1 MSEWASALISL
12 ERGTKVAMA
21 APWVRGEG
29 RHLDSV
35 QGRGVRRRRQ
45 IGPSTL
51 SVALRGRRR
60 MDRPRATFFGTWR
73 GGNVTRWVA
82 DGTTSW
88 MMAWFLDGDRKFR
101 HSEGGFWIG
110 NGGADEDWALQDCPT
125 LFWYGGFGC
134 VDVVAVSLVQ
144 EPTNQQCRAENGKRH
159 PPEATTAVAR
169 RYSIKRPQE

>member
-1 MSEWASALISL
+1 
-12 ERGTKVAMA
+12 MA

-51 SVALRGRRR
+51 SVAFRGRRR
-60 MDRPRATFFGTWR
+60 MDRPRATFFCTWR

-88 MMAWFLDGDRKFR
+88 MMAWFLDGDREFR

-110 NGGADEDWALQDCPT
+110 NGGADEDWA
-125 LFWYGGFGC
+125 F
-134 VDVVAVSLVQ
+134 LVWGIRL
-144 EPTNQQCRAENGKRH
+144 CRCRCR
-159 PPEATTAVAR
+159 VAR
-169 RYSIKRPQE
+169 SRANQPAMPRGKWLAPPAGSDYCRSPSILHKTPARVGARQGDVEKVFSWCVCRCL